1 MGQQRML
8 KKNNKKIKSVFISE
22 KNHSHQTGEGNKF
35 EQEIMWDNWSLPQG
49 PPCWVLLKGSPQFLG
64 QEKVERGPSLIAD
77 PPLSLSR
84 WSAKPQWVPSPA
96 SSWMCHLAFPFFLGG
111 DTTSAYSTR
120 FESIK
125 KRTARSNSCDCSDP
139 GRTRTPHLP
148 QAGVFQAP
156 NLSLAYV
163 NCGIIQYSCCSPS
176 WCLQLASRL
185 KVNQ

>member
-1 MGQQRML
+1 ML
-8 KKNNKKIKSVFISE
+8 KKKKKSVFISE

-49 PPCWVLLKGSPQFLG
+49 PPCWVLLKGSPHSLVRRKLKEVLHSLQIRHCPSADG
-64 QEKVERGPSLIAD
+64 QLSHSGVG
-77 PPLSLSR
+77 SLS
-84 WSAKPQWVPSPA
+84 SVQLDVSLGF
-96 SSWMCHLAFPFFLGG
+96 SFFLGG

-139 GRTRTPHLP
+139 GRTRIPHLP

-176 WCLQLASRL
+176 
-185 KVNQ
+185 